1 MQMHASYSRHGW
13 DSLEP
18 ARIEQARTNP
28 LHEGR
33 KPQLSLI
40 RQILLTLFVLVIALC
55 GWVYFFPG
63 AIDTLADRN
72 LAFEPLKQI
81 AALNSDNGDGNFS
94 ASGRQGG
101 PRGARKTLVITAP
114 VGKAT
119 VNDRLTAIGN
129 GRAVQSVTVTPLV
142 SGQLVEL
149 AAEPGDVVENGTVIA
164 RLDSESEKLAL
175 EKAKLT
181 AADLKVKA
189 DRVQELFSKR
199 SATAAAVETA
209 QAELATAELA
219 VQEAQLNLDRR
230 TIRSPIHGVVG
241 IVAVSVGEFV
251 TNQTAIVTIDNRDRI
266 VVEFFVPERFATAIG
281 VGAPVVA
288 SSVAR
293 PAETYSGK
301 VVAIDNRVDVA
312 SRTLRI
318 RAEIENLDDRLRAG
332 MAFKVNMTFDGDAF
346 PAVDPLAIQWDSK
359 GSYVWLVGSDGKA
372 QRTDARIVQRN
383 PESVLVDAQLKEG
396 DQVVTEGVQNVR
408 QGSTVEVAGEERAKP
423 DGGKKAP
430 VGS

>member
-1 MQMHASYSRHGW
+1 L
-13 DSLEP
+13 LEP
-18 ARIEQARTNP
+18 EPPASNVTGLNP
-28 LHEGR
+28 QFAGR
-33 KPQLSLI
+33 KPPLSLI
-40 RQILLTLFVLVIALC
+40 RQILFTLIVLVIALC

-63 AIDTLADRN
+63 AIDTLANRN
-72 LAFEPLKQI
+72 LAFEPLKRI
-81 AALNSDNGDGNFS
+81 AALNSSQGDGKPE
-94 ASGRQGG
+94 ATGRQRGG
-101 PRGARKTLVITAP
+101 RKTLVITAP
-114 VGKAT
+114 VGRAT

-129 GRAVQSVTVTPLV
+129 GRAVQSVSVTPLV

-149 AAEPGDVVENGTVIA
+149 AAEPGAVVEKGTVIA
-164 RLDSESEKLAL
+164 RIDSESEKLAL

-189 DRVQELFSKR
+189 DRVEELFRKR

-241 IVAVSVGEFV
+241 IVAVSLGEYV
-251 TNQTAIVTIDNRDRI
+251 TNQTAIVTIDNRDSI
-266 VVEFFVPERFATAIG
+266 IVEFFVPERFATAIR

-318 RAEIENLDDRLRAG
+318 RAEIENLDDKLRAG

-359 GSYVWLVGSDGKA
+359 GSYVWLVGEDGKA

-396 DQVVTEGVQNVR
+396 DKVVTEGVQNVR
-408 QGSTVEVAGEERAKP
+408 QGSTVDVAGEERAKP
-423 DGGKKAP
+423 DSGKKAP

>member
-1 MQMHASYSRHGW
+1 
-13 DSLEP
+13 
-18 ARIEQARTNP
+18 
-28 LHEGR
+28 
-33 KPQLSLI
+33 
-40 RQILLTLFVLVIALC
+40 VIALC

-63 AIDTLADRN
+63 AIDTLANRN
-72 LAFEPLKQI
+72 LAFEPLKRI
-81 AALNSDNGDGNFS
+81 AALNSSQGDGKPE
-94 ASGRQGG
+94 ATGRQRGG
-101 PRGARKTLVITAP
+101 RKTLVITAP
-114 VGKAT
+114 VGRAT

-129 GRAVQSVTVTPLV
+129 GRAVQSVSVTPLV

-149 AAEPGDVVENGTVIA
+149 AAEPGAVVEKGTVIA
-164 RLDSESEKLAL
+164 RIDSESEKLAL

-189 DRVQELFSKR
+189 DRVEELFRKR

-241 IVAVSVGEFV
+241 IVAVSLGEYV
-251 TNQTAIVTIDNRDRI
+251 TNQTAIVTIDNRDSI
-266 VVEFFVPERFATAIG
+266 IVEFFVPERFATAIR

-318 RAEIENLDDRLRAG
+318 RAEIENLDDKLRAG

-359 GSYVWLVGSDGKA
+359 GSYVWLVGEDGKA

-396 DQVVTEGVQNVR
+396 DKVVTEGVQNVR
-408 QGSTVEVAGEERAKP
+408 QGSTVDVAGEERAKP
-423 DGGKKAP
+423 DSGKKAP

>member
-1 MQMHASYSRHGW
+1 M
-13 DSLEP
+13 
-18 ARIEQARTNP
+18 
-28 LHEGR
+28 
-33 KPQLSLI
+33 SLI
-40 RQILLTLFVLVIALC
+40 RQILFTLIVLVIALC

-63 AIDTLADRN
+63 AIDTLANRN
-72 LAFEPLKQI
+72 LAFEPLKRI
-81 AALNSDNGDGNFS
+81 AALNSSQGDGKP
-94 ASGRQGG
+94 AATGRQRGG
-101 PRGARKTLVITAP
+101 RKTLVITAP
-114 VGKAT
+114 VGRAT

-129 GRAVQSVTVTPLV
+129 GRAVQSVSVTPLV

-149 AAEPGDVVENGTVIA
+149 AAEPGAVVEKGTVIA

-189 DRVQELFSKR
+189 DRVEELFRKR

-241 IVAVSVGEFV
+241 IVAVSLGEYV
-251 TNQTAIVTIDNRDRI
+251 TNQTAIVTIDNRDSI
-266 VVEFFVPERFATAIG
+266 IVEFFVPERFATAIR

-359 GSYVWLVGSDGKA
+359 GSYVWLVGEDGKA

-396 DQVVTEGVQNVR
+396 DKVVTEGVQNVR
-408 QGSTVEVAGEERAKP
+408 QGATVDVAGEERAKP
-423 DGGKKAP
+423 DSGKKAP

>member
-1 MQMHASYSRHGW
+1 M
-13 DSLEP
+13 
-18 ARIEQARTNP
+18 
-28 LHEGR
+28 
-33 KPQLSLI
+33 SLI
-40 RQILLTLFVLVIALC
+40 RQILFTLIVLVIALC

-63 AIDTLADRN
+63 AIDTLANRN
-72 LAFEPLKQI
+72 LAFEPLKRI
-81 AALNSDNGDGNFS
+81 AALNSSQGDGKPE
-94 ASGRQGG
+94 ATGRQRGG
-101 PRGARKTLVITAP
+101 RKTLVITAP
-114 VGKAT
+114 VGRAT

-129 GRAVQSVTVTPLV
+129 GRAVQSVSVTPLV

-149 AAEPGDVVENGTVIA
+149 AAEPGAVVEKGTVIA
-164 RLDSESEKLAL
+164 RIDSESEKLAL

-189 DRVQELFSKR
+189 DRVEELFRKR

-241 IVAVSVGEFV
+241 IVAVSLGEYV
-251 TNQTAIVTIDNRDRI
+251 TNQTAIVTIDNRDSI
-266 VVEFFVPERFATAIG
+266 IVEFFVPERFATAIR

-318 RAEIENLDDRLRAG
+318 RAEIENLDDKLRAG

-359 GSYVWLVGSDGKA
+359 GSYVWLVGEDGKA

-396 DQVVTEGVQNVR
+396 DKVVTEGVQNVR
-408 QGSTVEVAGEERAKP
+408 QGSTVDVAGEERAKP
-423 DGGKKAP
+423 DSGKKAP

>member
-1 MQMHASYSRHGW
+1 M
-13 DSLEP
+13 
-18 ARIEQARTNP
+18 
-28 LHEGR
+28 
-33 KPQLSLI
+33 SLI
-40 RQILLTLFVLVIALC
+40 RQILFTLIVLVIALC

-63 AIDTLADRN
+63 AIDTLANRN
-72 LAFEPLKQI
+72 LAFEPLKRI
-81 AALNSDNGDGNFS
+81 AALNSSQGDGKP
-94 ASGRQGG
+94 AATGRQRGG
-101 PRGARKTLVITAP
+101 RKTLVITAP
-114 VGKAT
+114 VGRAT

-129 GRAVQSVTVTPLV
+129 GRGVQSVSVTPLV

-149 AAEPGDVVENGTVIA
+149 AAEPGAVVEKGTVIA

-189 DRVQELFSKR
+189 DRVEELFRKR

-241 IVAVSVGEFV
+241 IVAVSLGEYV
-251 TNQTAIVTIDNRDRI
+251 TNQTAIVTIDNRDSI
-266 VVEFFVPERFATAIG
+266 IVEFFVPERFATAIR

-318 RAEIENLDDRLRAG
+318 RAEIENLDDKLRAG

-359 GSYVWLVGSDGKA
+359 GSYVWLVGEDGKA

-396 DQVVTEGVQNVR
+396 DKVVTEGVQNVR
-408 QGSTVEVAGEERAKP
+408 QGATVDVAGEERAKP
-423 DGGKKAP
+423 DSGKKAP

>member
-1 MQMHASYSRHGW
+1 M
-13 DSLEP
+13 
-18 ARIEQARTNP
+18 
-28 LHEGR
+28 
-33 KPQLSLI
+33 SLI
-40 RQILLTLFVLVIALC
+40 RQILFTLIVLVIALC

-63 AIDTLADRN
+63 AIDTLANRN
-72 LAFEPLKQI
+72 LAFEPLKRI
-81 AALNSDNGDGNFS
+81 AALNSSQGDGKP
-94 ASGRQGG
+94 AATGRQRGG
-101 PRGARKTLVITAP
+101 RKTLVITAP
-114 VGKAT
+114 VGRAT

-129 GRAVQSVTVTPLV
+129 GRAVQSVSVTPLV

-149 AAEPGDVVENGTVIA
+149 AAEPGAVVEKGTVIA

-189 DRVQELFSKR
+189 DRVEELFRKR

-241 IVAVSVGEFV
+241 IVAVSLGEYV
-251 TNQTAIVTIDNRDRI
+251 TNQTAIVTIDNRDSI
-266 VVEFFVPERFATAIG
+266 IVEFFVPERFATAIR

-318 RAEIENLDDRLRAG
+318 RAEIENLDDKLRAG

-359 GSYVWLVGSDGKA
+359 GSYVWLVGEDGKA

-396 DQVVTEGVQNVR
+396 DKVVTEGVQNVR
-408 QGSTVEVAGEERAKP
+408 QGATVDVAGEERAKP
-423 DGGKKAP
+423 DSGKKAP